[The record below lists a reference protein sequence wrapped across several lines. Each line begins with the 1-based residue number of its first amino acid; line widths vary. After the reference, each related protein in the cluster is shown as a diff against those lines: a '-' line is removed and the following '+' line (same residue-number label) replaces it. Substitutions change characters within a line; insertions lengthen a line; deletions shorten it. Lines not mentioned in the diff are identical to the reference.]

1 MSAAAAAAAALRVRV
16 TWRDQMLAAPKQTSW
31 DRGFC
36 LKPPVNGTLVVQLLN
51 RQMPAAAA
59 SAEEE
64 RHCRGG
70 FHSSSN
76 SSISSGSSSSSST
89 ADPAQSSGQCSAEQ
103 RVAAAEPTQCTCD
116 CDCAGAAAAGADIV
130 LQVSRGLHLSTYD
143 AQTLCDT
150 LNSPAK
156 AAAAGTAAWLAAGFR
171 LSWDPEKRRFAV
183 YNVLLAAAFVLKAQ
197 RSSMATQL
205 LGFSER
211 DHLSALSDV
220 PLPLLYTS
228 DDAAAAAAVGDTAQ
242 QQQQQQQQQCER
254 RHCVYSDELP
264 RPCAQPQWQECVW
277 GPPALDL
284 LQQGGKLTVEVWGVK
299 PIATASATAAAP
311 TAEST
316 YSDNTAATAGA
327 DAAVQAVHAG
337 SPVSDT
343 TAAGAA
349 TEPAPAAAATTA
361 TAVTTAATAAAA
373 AVAAAA
379 PRLAIFAPRAA
390 RERLLG
396 RAVLNVPQL
405 CSLATGQQLALPM
418 LTCQRP
424 AATWRSR
431 RRASATSSTLTQDWL
446 VNSVRGSSSAEPDE
460 QSSAAVAAVVA
471 AVAASCDGASS
482 DGIHESELAA
492 AQQQQ
497 GLLLERSDRSTNGAT
512 SATTAAAAASL
523 DSSQTQQQRQQ
534 QQQPAVGTV
543 LCTLRLRDQS
553 QLLVQV
559 LQRWTLRRDEK
570 AAAERRAAH
579 ATGICCYRCLI
590 HLCILCGCSAVLTLL
605 L

>member
-1 MSAAAAAAAALRVRV
+1 MSAAEAAEAALRVRV

-51 RQMPAAAA
+51 TQTPTA
-59 SAEEE
+59 SAACVEGE

-70 FHSSSN
+70 VDSSSN
-76 SSISSGSSSSSST
+76 SSSSNSST

-103 RVAAAEPTQCTCD
+103 TVAAVEHVQCSCD
-116 CDCAGAAAAGADIV
+116 CAAAAAGAAATAGADIV

-143 AQTLCDT
+143 AQSLCDT
-150 LNSPAK
+150 LNNPAK

-171 LSWDPEKRRFAV
+171 LAWDPAQRRFAV
-183 YNVLLAAAFVLKAQ
+183 YNISTTAASFVLRAQ

-211 DHLSALSDV
+211 DHLSALNDA
-220 PLPLLYTS
+220 PLSLLYTN
-228 DDAAAAAAVGDTAQ
+228 DDAAAVGDTAQ

-254 RHCVYSDELP
+254 RQCVYSDELP
-264 RPCAQPQWQECVW
+264 RPCAQPRWQECVW

-299 PIATASATAAAP
+299 PTATASTTASATAESSCSDAA
-311 TAEST
+311 A
-316 YSDNTAATAGA
+316 AATAGA
-327 DAAVQAVHAG
+327 DAAVSAARAD
-337 SPVSDT
+337 STSS
-343 TAAGAA
+343 TAAGTAGDSTTA
-349 TEPAPAAAATTA
+349 VASAERAPVAAATTA
-361 TAVTTAATAAAA
+361 AAVTTAATAAAA

-405 CSLATGQQLALPM
+405 CSLATGQQLILPM

-424 AATWRSR
+424 VPTWRSR
-431 RRASATSSTLTQDWL
+431 RRASATTSTLTQDWL
-446 VNSVRGSSSAEPDE
+446 VNSVSNASSVENDV
-460 QSSAAVAAVVA
+460 QSSTAAATAAA
-471 AVAASCDGASS
+471 AAACDCASS
-482 DGIHESELAA
+482 TSSDVVCESELAA
-492 AQQQQ
+492 APQQHGQP
-497 GLLLERSDRSTNGAT
+497 LELSSRST
-512 SATTAAAAASL
+512 TTAAAAAAASTDRS
-523 DSSQTQQQRQQ
+523 DSQQQR
-534 QQQPAVGTV
+534 QQPAVGTV
-543 LCTLRLRDQS
+543 LCALRLRDQS

-579 ATGICCYRCLI
+579 ATGI
-590 HLCILCGCSAVLTLL
+590 HSAVV
-605 L
+605 

>member
-1 MSAAAAAAAALRVRV
+1 MNAAAAAAAALRVRV

-51 RQMPAAAA
+51 TQTPAA
-59 SAEEE
+59 SAEVE
-64 RHCRGG
+64 RHSRGG
-70 FHSSSN
+70 FNSSN
-76 SSISSGSSSSSST
+76 SSSSSGSSSSSA
-89 ADPAQSSGQCSAEQ
+89 ADPAQSSGQCSAEL
-103 RVAAAEPTQCTCD
+103 RVAAVQCSCD
-116 CDCAGAAAAGADIV
+116 CNCAATAGAAAAGADIV

-143 AQTLCDT
+143 AQSLCDT

-156 AAAAGTAAWLAAGFR
+156 AAAAGTAAWLSAGFR
-171 LSWDPEKRRFAV
+171 LAWDPEKRRFAV
-183 YNVLLAAAFVLKAQ
+183 YNSSTTAAAAAFVLRAQ

-211 DHLSALSDV
+211 DHVSALSDA

-228 DDAAAAAAVGDTAQ
+228 DDAAAAVGATAQ
-242 QQQQQQQQQCER
+242 QQQQCAR
-254 RHCVYSDELP
+254 RQCVYSDELP
-264 RPCAQPQWQECVW
+264 WPCAQPQWQECVW

-299 PIATASATAAAP
+299 PVTTATATATAP
-311 TAEST
+311 TAEPT
-316 YSDNTAATAGA
+316 CSDEAATAGSGV
-327 DAAVQAVHAG
+327 AAQTVHA
-337 SPVSDT
+337 SSTASDT
-343 TAAGAA
+343 TAAVAA
-349 TEPAPAAAATTA
+349 AETAPVAAATTA
-361 TAVTTAATAAAA
+361 AAVTTAATAAAA
-373 AVAAAA
+373 VVAAAA

-424 AATWRSR
+424 AATSWRSR

-460 QSSAAVAAVVA
+460 QSSAITAAA
-471 AVAASCDGASS
+471 AVAAASCDCASS
-482 DGIHESELAA
+482 DVVRESELSA

-497 GLLLERSDRSTNGAT
+497 QGQQLERSDRSTSG
-512 SATTAAAAASL
+512 SATITTATAAVT
-523 DSSQTQQQRQQ
+523 DSSHDQQQQR

-543 LCTLRLRDQS
+543 LCALRLRDQS

-579 ATGICCYRCLI
+579 ATGTHCCC
-590 HLCILCGCSAVLTLL
+590 CG
-605 L
+605 